1 MNKLDRQN
9 WVTNKQDEVM
19 KEVENNNGTINFID
33 AQKINMAVAILNTL
47 NTYEK
52 KVKGLNKTVRN
63 DITLLINKLKQN
75 A

>member
-1 MNKLDRQN
+1 
-9 WVTNKQDEVM
+9 M

-47 NTYEK
+47 NTYRK

>member
-1 MNKLDRQN
+1 
-9 WVTNKQDEVM
+9 M